1 MIKFNLTLTLEI
13 LQTISAIV
21 GAGALWF
28 AYKSIKQTEQNLKI
42 AQRTNELTVLPNI
55 LATIPVELNETGV
68 EKIKVENFTDKPA
81 INVRVLFFDNTKKR
95 FFFANNQGNG
105 EDFGYELLLSS
116 EQIAKLSEK
125 SLQFDSKQSLEEKL
139 SSIYGDKV
147 KPLLKNIQD
156 TNYGK
161 SSIYVFF
168 EDLNGDIRL
177 VLRDVEIKPNSSK
190 NPQHRNYKYDY
201 LHSYR
206 RVEK

>member
-28 AYKSIKQTEQNLKI
+28 AYKSIKQTEHNLKI
-42 AQRTNELTVLPNI
+42 AQRTNELAVLPNI
-55 LATIPVELNETGV
+55 LAIIPVELNETGV
-68 EKIKVENFTDKPA
+68 EQIKVTNFTDKPA

-105 EDFGYELLLSS
+105 EDVGYEWLRS
-116 EQIAKLSEK
+116 EYQIAKLSK
-125 SLQFDSKQSLEEKL
+125 TSLHFDSKQSVEEKL
-139 SSIYGDKV
+139 SLIYGDKV
-147 KPLLKNIQD
+147 TPLLKNIQD
-156 TNYGK
+156 TDYGK

-177 VLRDVEIKPNSSK
+177 TLRDVEIKPNA
-190 NPQHRNYKYDY
+190 NPKFPYKYDY
-201 LHSYR
+201 AHSYR